1 MSLVTFH
8 PARVTKAVCAN
19 TIAASG
25 SKAAREGNLLP
36 PSTGP
41 ITRAERQ
48 TAIVL
53 PELPRV
59 IRHSVEIEP
68 AGITRRRSAIWDG
81 MSAEIVQT
89 TRLERSEVHFQ
100 APVHLLAVY
109 GRGTRQ
115 NGETRV
121 QGVSR
126 ATLRD
131 LRGKFTFVPAGCEFW
146 EWQEP
151 RVLSQITY
159 FYIELDELPGFIVS
173 DEARVS
179 LAPRLLFQDSTLWG
193 TACKLT
199 ALIESADI
207 VNRGYL
213 EALGR
218 VLSHELV
225 RIIAGRAPV
234 ESPRRG
240 GLAAWQQRVVTEY
253 IEEHLGEG
261 IALKLL
267 AGLARLSPHHFCRAF
282 KHTLGMP
289 PGRYHALRRIE
300 CAKVLLAKPSISV
313 TEVGLSLG
321 FGETSS
327 FTAAFRRETGLTPT
341 GFRRSLS

>member
-1 MSLVTFH
+1 M
-8 PARVTKAVCAN
+8 
-19 TIAASG
+19 
-25 SKAAREGNLLP
+25 
-36 PSTGP
+36 
-41 ITRAERQ
+41 
-48 TAIVL
+48 

-68 AGITRRRSAIWDG
+68 AEIARRRSAIWDG
-81 MSAEIVQT
+81 MSAEIVQI
-89 TRLERSEVHFQ
+89 TRLERSQVRFQ
-100 APVHLLAVY
+100 APVHLLAVH

-126 ATLRD
+126 VTLKD
-131 LRGKFTFVPAGCEFW
+131 LRGKFSFVPAGCEFC

-151 RVLSQITY
+151 RVLSQTTY
-159 FYIELDELPGFIVS
+159 FYIELDELPGFIIS
-173 DEARVS
+173 DKARVS

-207 VNRGYL
+207 ANRDYL

-218 VLSHELV
+218 VLSHELI

-240 GLAAWQQRVVTEY
+240 GLAAWQQRLVTEY
-253 IEEHLGEG
+253 IEEHLAEG
-261 IALKLL
+261 IALNAL

-321 FGETSS
+321 FSETSS